1 MNKAM
6 LQLWKIH
13 CHGPLGNIPAFY
25 CFILFE
31 EMLEMIYYCP
41 DVNVQEFTFYVLGG
55 KFKRRIEDP

>member
-55 KFKRRIEDP
+55 EV